1 MKSVII
7 PVDFSDTSLNAA
19 RYVASMLAGHAD
31 AKVILYHNYEHESD
45 KDIALGYLESLKREL
60 LEKGD
65 SKVDYVMEMGGE
77 LVENI
82 DRLAHTMR
90 STLIAMGITGR
101 TALGQA
107 LIGSN
112 TLKLVDNTIY
122 PVLIIP
128 PDAKFNGL
136 NNVAFASDFADVQ
149 TSTPETFISSVL
161 EMFNP
166 KLHVVNVNPEH
177 YVSITEHYQ
186 QEKAKLQQ
194 MFANYNTEFYFI
206 GMSDFFDAIDNF
218 TKDYNIDVM
227 ITVPRHHS
235 SSKTLFKNTHTRKL
249 AYHSHIPI
257 LAAHQY

>member
-19 RYVASMLAGHAD
+19 RYVAMMLAGHSD
-31 AKVILYHNYEHESD
+31 AKVVLYHNYEHESD
-45 KDIALGYLESLKREL
+45 RDIAISYLESLKNEL
-60 LEKGD
+60 LKKGD
-65 SKVDYVMEMGGE
+65 SKVEYELEMGGD
-77 LVENI
+77 LVENV

-101 TALGQA
+101 TTMGQT

-128 PDAKFNGL
+128 PNAKFEGMK
-136 NNVAFASDFADVQ
+136 NVGFASDFADVMA
-149 TSTPETFISSVL
+149 STPEIFLSQVL
-161 EMFNP
+161 EIFNP
-166 KLHVVNVNPEH
+166 KLHIVNVNPEH

-186 QEKAKLQQ
+186 QEKAKLQE
-194 MFANYNTEFYFI
+194 MFSKYQTEFYFI
-206 GMSDFFDAIDNF
+206 GMSDFFEAIDNF
-218 TKDYNIDVM
+218 TKDYNIDIM

-235 SSKTLFKNTHTRKL
+235 NSKTLFKNTHTKRL

-257 LAAHQY
+257 LAAHQ

>member
-19 RYVASMLAGHAD
+19 RFVAAMLSAHSD
-31 AKVILYHNYEHESD
+31 TNVVLYHNYEHESD
-45 KDIALGYLESLKREL
+45 KDIGTSYLESLKREL

-65 SKVDYVMEMGGE
+65 TRVEYIMEMGGN

-82 DRLAHTMR
+82 DRLAHTTR
-90 STLIAMGITGR
+90 ATLIAMGITGR
-101 TALGQA
+101 TTMGQA

-128 PDAKFNGL
+128 PNAKFEGL
-136 NNVAFASDFADVQ
+136 KNVAFASDFSDVMV
-149 TSTPETFISSVL
+149 STPETFITSVL
-161 EMFNP
+161 DMFDP
-166 KLHVVNVNPEH
+166 TLHIVNVNPEH

-186 QEKAKLQQ
+186 NEKIKLQK
-194 MFANYNTEFYFI
+194 MFSNYKTEFYFI
-206 GMSDFFDAIDNF
+206 GMNDFFEAMDNF
-218 TKDYNIDVM
+218 VKDYKIDM
-227 ITVPRHHS
+227 LITIPKHQS
-235 SSKTLFKNTHTRKL
+235 NATSLFKSSHTKRL

-257 LAAHQY
+257 LAAHE

>member
-19 RYVASMLAGHAD
+19 RYVASMLAGHSET
-31 AKVILYHNYEHESD
+31 KVVLYHNYEHESD
-45 KDIALGYLESLKREL
+45 RDIALSYLESLKREL

-65 SKVDYVMEMGGE
+65 SKVEYELERGGD

-90 STLIAMGITGR
+90 FTLIAMGITGR
-101 TALGQA
+101 TTMGQV

-128 PDAKFNGL
+128 PNAKYEGL
-136 NNVAFASDFADVQ
+136 KNVLFASDFENVES
-149 TSTPETFISSVL
+149 STPENFISLVL

-166 KLHVVNVNPEH
+166 KLHIVNVNAEH
-177 YVSITEHYQ
+177 YVSLTEHYQ
-186 QEKAKLQQ
+186 REKQKLKN
-194 MFANYNTEFYFI
+194 MFSRYSTEFYFI
-206 GMSDFFDAIDNF
+206 GMSDFFEAIDNF
-218 TKDYNIDVM
+218 TRDYNIDMM

-235 SSKTLFKNTHTRKL
+235 NSKTLFKNTHTKRL

-257 LAAHQY
+257 LAAHQ

>member
-7 PVDFSDTSLNAA
+7 PIDFSDTSLNAA
-19 RYVASMLAGHAD
+19 RYVANMLAGHAD
-31 AKVILYHNYEHESD
+31 AKVVLYHNYEDDSD
-45 KDIALGYLESLKREL
+45 RDIAISYLESLKVEL
-60 LEKGD
+60 QKKGDSTVEYELEKG
-65 SKVDYVMEMGGE
+65 GN
-77 LVENI
+77 LIENV

-101 TALGQA
+101 TTIGQV

-128 PDAKFNGL
+128 PGAKFEGL
-136 NNVAFASDFADVQ
+136 KNVAFASDFEDVMA
-149 TSTPETFISSVL
+149 STPETFISSIL
-161 EMFNP
+161 EIFSP
-166 KLHVVNVNPEH
+166 KLHIVNVNAEH

-186 QEKAKLQQ
+186 QEKAKLKE
-194 MFANYNTEFYFI
+194 MFSKYPTEFYFI

-218 TKDYNIDVM
+218 TRDYNIDIM

-235 SSKTLFKNTHTRKL
+235 NSRSLFKNSHTKRL

-257 LAAHQY
+257 LAAHQ

>member
-19 RYVASMLAGHAD
+19 RYVANMLAGHAD
-31 AKVILYHNYEHESD
+31 TKVVLYHNYESD
-45 KDIALGYLESLKREL
+45 ADRDIATSYLESLKREL
-60 LEKGD
+60 MDKGDSTVEYVLEKGGD
-65 SKVDYVMEMGGE
+65 

-101 TALGQA
+101 TSMGQA

-128 PDAKFNGL
+128 PDAKYNGL
-136 NNVAFASDFADVQ
+136 KNVGFASDFADVES
-149 TSTPETFISSVL
+149 STPEVFISSVL

-166 KLHVVNVNPEH
+166 KLHIVNVNPEH

-186 QEKAKLQQ
+186 REKQKLQR
-194 MFANYNTEFYFI
+194 MFTNYTTEFYFI
-206 GMSDFFDAIDNF
+206 GMSDFFEALDNF
-218 TKDYNIDVM
+218 SRDYKIDVM

-235 SSKTLFKNTHTRKL
+235 NSKTFFKNTHTRRL

-257 LAAHQY
+257 LAAHQ

>member
-19 RYVASMLAGHAD
+19 RYVAMMLAGHSD
-31 AKVILYHNYEHESD
+31 AKVVLYHNYEHEAD
-45 KDIALGYLESLKREL
+45 RDIAISYLE
-60 LEKGD
+60 
-65 SKVDYVMEMGGE
+65 
-77 LVENI
+77 
-82 DRLAHTMR
+82 RLAHTMR

-101 TALGQA
+101 TTMGQA

-128 PDAKFNGL
+128 PNAKFEGMK
-136 NNVAFASDFADVQ
+136 NVGFASDFEDVLS
-149 TSTPETFISSVL
+149 STPETFLTSVL
-161 EMFNP
+161 EIFNP

-194 MFANYNTEFYFI
+194 MFSKYQTEFYFI
-206 GMSDFFDAIDNF
+206 GMNDFFEAIDNF

-235 SSKTLFKNTHTRKL
+235 NSKILFKNTHTRRL

-257 LAAHQY
+257 LAAHQ

>member
-19 RYVASMLAGHAD
+19 RYVANMLSGHAD
-31 AKVILYHNYEHESD
+31 TTVRLYHNYESD
-45 KDIALGYLESLKREL
+45 SDRDIAISYLESLKREL
-60 LEKGD
+60 VDKGDSTVEYVLEKGGD
-65 SKVDYVMEMGGE
+65 

-101 TALGQA
+101 TAMGQV

-128 PDAKFNGL
+128 PDANYKGL

-149 TSTPETFISSVL
+149 SSTPGAFISLVL

-166 KLHVVNVNPEH
+166 KLHIVNVNPEH

-186 QEKAKLQQ
+186 LEKQKLQK
-194 MFANYNTEFYFI
+194 MFTNYSTEFYFI
-206 GMSDFFDAIDNF
+206 GMTDFFEAIDNF
-218 TKDYNIDVM
+218 TKDYNIDMM

-235 SSKTLFKNTHTRKL
+235 NSKTLFKNTHTKRL

-257 LAAHQY
+257 LAAHQ

>member
-19 RYVASMLAGHAD
+19 RYVANMLAGHAD

-45 KDIALGYLESLKREL
+45 KDIALGYLESLRREL
-60 LEKGD
+60 LDKGD
-65 SKVDYVMEMGGE
+65 SKVEYEMEMGGD

-82 DRLAHTMR
+82 DRLVHTMR

-101 TALGQA
+101 TSMGQA

-112 TLKLVDNTIY
+112 TLRLVDNTIY

-128 PDAKFNGL
+128 PNAKYNGI
-136 NNVAFASDFADVQ
+136 NNVGFASDFEDVQ
-149 TSTPETFISSVL
+149 SSTPEVFISSVL

-166 KLHVVNVNPEH
+166 RLHIVNVNPEH

-194 MFANYNTEFYFI
+194 MFSSYNTEFYFI
-206 GMSDFFDAIDNF
+206 GMSDFFEAIDNF

-235 SSKTLFKNTHTRKL
+235 NSKSLFKNTHTRRL

-257 LAAHQY
+257 LAAHQ